1 MPPLP
6 GRFRV
11 RARSCEID
19 RCRSAHAG
27 GAGCGRLGLVDS
39 SPGKRHLPGWLGAV
53 WLWPTLATLAVTGVG
68 IGSAQPWR
76 DELATWSAATRPLGD
91 LARMAGTIDAASWP
105 YYLFMHGWVALCG
118 DSPAALRA
126 PSVLAT
132 AGAAGLAAALGARL
146 LGRRAGLAG
155 GLLFASLPGTSRYA
169 QEARPY
175 AFVALFAVLATLLL
189 VRALDRPGWRRWAGY
204 AAAVAAL
211 GLAHLVALTLLAAHA
226 AAVLATHRTAP
237 GATDPA
243 ATGTTDRAAPG
254 TTEPVGPGTTEP
266 VGRHR
271 SAGRRARR
279 PLWGWLLAL
288 LPAAVALTP
297 LVLLAV
303 GQRGR
308 QLDWV
313 DQARLADLTALPGA
327 LAQSGAVGG
336 LLLGLAALGAARS
349 GRAGLLPAAC
359 LALPVTLLFLAG
371 LAVPLWVPRYL
382 FFAVPFACLLAGAAL
397 AMVAL
402 PGALAVVLLAG
413 LLGLP
418 DQVGLRRSH
427 EWPRGALVD
436 YRGAA
441 RVVDEERRPGDVIV
455 FSPREGWLFP
465 DVGIRYH
472 LGDRQPRDALV
483 VRDRDARGDYWADE
497 CPDPAACLAGARRVW
512 LVVAGRRADPV
523 DAVPDAKGTALR
535 DGFAVERVWPRPG
548 LTVALL
554 TR

>member
-1 MPPLP
+1 ML
-6 GRFRV
+6 
-11 RARSCEID
+11 
-19 RCRSAHAG
+19 
-27 GAGCGRLGLVDS
+27 
-39 SPGKRHLPGWLGAV
+39 GWLRAV
-53 WLWPTLATLAVTGVG
+53 WLWPAAAALAVTGVG

-91 LARMAGTIDAASWP
+91 LTRMAGTIDAATWP
-105 YYLFMHGWVALCG
+105 YYLSMHGWVALCG
-118 DSPAALRA
+118 DSPAALRL
-126 PSVLAT
+126 PSALAMAGT
-132 AGAAGLAAALGARL
+132 AGLTATLGARL

-155 GLLFASLPGTSRYA
+155 GLLFAVLPGTSRYA

-189 VRALDRPGWRRWAGY
+189 VRALERPGWRRWAGY

-226 AAVLATHRTAP
+226 AVVLAADRSARN
-237 GATDPA
+237 ATRPTVNRDA
-243 ATGTTDRAAPG
+243 SDTTSGTTDGDPPGVPGPAARRAG
-254 TTEPVGPGTTEP
+254 GPAGLP
-266 VGRHR
+266 RL
-271 SAGRRARR
+271 AGRWPRRAS
-279 PLWGWLLAL
+279 WGWLLAL
-288 LPAAVALTP
+288 LPATVVLTP
-297 LVLLAV
+297 LVLLAA

-313 DQARLADLTALPGA
+313 DPARPADLAALPGA

-336 LLLGLAALGAARS
+336 LLLGLAALGVARS

-359 LALPVTLLFLAG
+359 LVLPVTLVFLAG
-371 LAVPLWVPRYL
+371 LAGPLWVPRYL

-397 AMVAL
+397 ATVAL
-402 PGALAVVLLAG
+402 PAALAVVLLAG

-418 DQVGLRRSH
+418 DQVALRRSH

-441 RVVDEERRPGDVIV
+441 RVVDAGRRPGDVIV
-455 FSPREGWLFP
+455 FSPRDGWLFT
-465 DVGIRYH
+465 DLGIGYH
-472 LGDRQPRDALV
+472 LGDRQPPDALA
-483 VRDRDARGDYWADE
+483 VRGRDARGDYWTDE
-497 CPDPAACLAGARRVW
+497 CPAPAACLAGARRVW
-512 LVVAGRRADPV
+512 LVVAGRQADPA
-523 DAVPDAKGTALR
+523 DAVPGAKGTALR
-535 DGFAVERVWPRPG
+535 DGFAVERVWQRPG